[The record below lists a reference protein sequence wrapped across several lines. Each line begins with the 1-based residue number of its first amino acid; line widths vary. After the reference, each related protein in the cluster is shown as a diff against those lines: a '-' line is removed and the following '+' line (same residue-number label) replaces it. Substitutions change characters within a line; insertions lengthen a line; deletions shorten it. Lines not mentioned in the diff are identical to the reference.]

1 MPPKKKYEREQ
12 IVSAAVE
19 IVRTEGI
26 KALSA
31 RSLAKKMGSSAC
43 PIFTVFE
50 NMDEVTNVTIK
61 EVRKI
66 YDEYIREGLQDSQAF
81 KGVGE
86 QYIRFAIDEP
96 KLFQLLFMSEQR
108 EMPTADSVLPII
120 DENYNEILLSV
131 ERGYG
136 LNEDDA
142 LWLYRHLWI
151 YSHGIAVLCAT
162 KMCFFTQQTVSEL
175 LKDEFIGMLKK
186 IKGEKND

>member
-26 KALSA
+26 KALST

-66 YDEYIREGLQDSQAF
+66 YDKYIREGLQDSQAF

-142 LWLYRHLWI
+142 LRLYRHLWI

-162 KMCFFTQQTVSEL
+162 KMCFFTQETVSEL